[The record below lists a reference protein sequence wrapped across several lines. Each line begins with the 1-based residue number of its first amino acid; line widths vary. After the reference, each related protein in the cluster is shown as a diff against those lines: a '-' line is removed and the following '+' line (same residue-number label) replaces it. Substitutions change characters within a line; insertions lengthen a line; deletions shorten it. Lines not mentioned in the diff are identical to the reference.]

1 MSDEEK
7 QLHVR
12 IPKDIYTKL
21 KIKCAYEEIS
31 IQDYLQRLIENA
43 MNGNQGEGLSLLIVD
58 DEAIVRESLV
68 DSMRDGHEVAAAES
82 AEEALE
88 LLAERDFDVVITD
101 VRLPGMNGVELVS
114 EIKMRKPYVKSIVIT
129 AYPSVELAVEAM
141 KQGAIDYLVKP
152 VSSDDLARV
161 LERLDKTKDE
171 RGANTAPSPN
181 SLTLS

>member
-12 IPKDIYTKL
+12 IPKDIYTRL

-31 IQDYLQRLIENA
+31 IQDYLARLIQNA
-43 MNGNQGEGLSLLIVD
+43 MNSSQGDGLSLLIVD

-68 DSMRDGHEVAAAES
+68 DSMRDRHEVAAAGT
-82 AEEALE
+82 AEEALK
-88 LLAERDFDVVITD
+88 LLEERDFDVVITD
-101 VRLPGMNGVELVS
+101 VRLPGMSGVELVS
-114 EIKMRKPYVKSIVIT
+114 EIRERKPYIKSIVIT

-141 KQGAIDYLVKP
+141 KQGAIDYMVKP

-171 RGANTAPSPN
+171 RGVNAAPS
-181 SLTLS
+181 LDGLALS